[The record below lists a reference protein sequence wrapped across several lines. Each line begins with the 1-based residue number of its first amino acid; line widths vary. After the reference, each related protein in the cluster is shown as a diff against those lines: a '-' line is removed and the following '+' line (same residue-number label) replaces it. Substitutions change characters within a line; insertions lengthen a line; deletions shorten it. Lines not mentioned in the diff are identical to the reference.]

1 MKEEQKRL
9 FETLHSFRK
18 LNISGILPNISHGD
32 YGVLKMI
39 DLCNRNCEKEQGGV
53 KVSSIARC
61 MQLPVS
67 AVSRSLRTLEE
78 KGCILRSVNRDDRRN
93 IYVEVTDTGRELLK
107 EVEEILSDFADAV
120 FGQLGE
126 DTIEQL
132 NQYLCRLFQTAK
144 EELERRKYTSKSEQ
158 EGGDQRK

>member
-1 MKEEQKRL
+1 
-9 FETLHSFRK
+9 
-18 LNISGILPNISHGD
+18 
-32 YGVLKMI
+32 
-39 DLCNRNCEKEQGGV
+39 
-53 KVSSIARC
+53 

-126 DTIEQL
+126 GTIEQL
-132 NQYLCRLFQTAK
+132 NQYLCRLLQTAK
-144 EELERRKYTSKSEQ
+144 EELERRKYTSKPEQ

>member
-1 MKEEQKRL
+1 MYAA
-9 FETLHSFRK
+9 
-18 LNISGILPNISHGD
+18 SGIRRFQKSQD
-32 YGVLKMI
+32 
-39 DLCNRNCEKEQGGV
+39 
-53 KVSSIARC
+53 
-61 MQLPVS
+61 
-67 AVSRSLRTLEE
+67 
-78 KGCILRSVNRDDRRN
+78 CILRSVNRDDRRN

-132 NQYLCRLFQTAK
+132 NQYLCRLLQTAK